1 VTPSSDAVG
10 HPSEPVD
17 GLSLSEYVEVC
28 RSLIRHG
35 AGSTRGVEEVLA
47 IHDLTQSGWARVSA
61 MWTERIRR
69 DPAVRSEFQR
79 LYARPAPEP
88 AAGNE

>member
-1 VTPSSDAVG
+1 MTPSSDEVG

-17 GLSLSEYVEVC
+17 SLSLSEYVEVC

-47 IHDLTQSGWARVSA
+47 TYDLTQSRWARVSA
-61 MWTERIRR
+61 KWTERIRR
-69 DPAVRSEFQR
+69 DPEVRSEFQR
-79 LYARPAPEP
+79 LYAGPAAEP

>member
-1 VTPSSDAVG
+1 VTPSSDHVG

-47 IHDLTQSGWARVSA
+47 TYDLTQSGWARVSA
-61 MWTERIRR
+61 MWTARIRR
-69 DPAVRSEFQR
+69 DPDVRSEFQR
-79 LYARPAPEP
+79 LYARPVPEP